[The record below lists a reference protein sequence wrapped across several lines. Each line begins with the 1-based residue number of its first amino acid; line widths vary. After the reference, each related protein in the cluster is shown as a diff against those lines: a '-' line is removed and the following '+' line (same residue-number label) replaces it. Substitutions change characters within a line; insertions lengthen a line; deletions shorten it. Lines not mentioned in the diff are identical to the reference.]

1 MSFELRIDE
10 ALPDGIH
17 RIAKKEI
24 EKVREC
30 VDGSSKA
37 SRDEMVHEARKGLK
51 KLRALV
57 RLVRPGVGG
66 KLYRRE
72 NIAFRDIS
80 RPLTE
85 VRDAKILVEAL
96 DRTTGGDGSRPG
108 RRSFAKARKELV
120 RRQREIREK
129 VLGEEE
135 AFKAVDS
142 AMKEAL
148 DHLDEW
154 TDFRDGWSSM
164 GKGVWRVYRRGR
176 QACAAAIEA
185 ATVEHLHEWRKQVK
199 YLRHQLEVL
208 RPLRPT
214 VLGPLAN
221 RLDRLGELLGDDHDL
236 AMLRREVAGDPER
249 FGGQEAIDPLL
260 DRIDQH
266 RQRLE
271 RQAMRLGGAVFTEAP
286 DAFIRRLYSYWKDS
300 HAA

>member
-10 ALPDGIH
+10 ALPNGIH

-108 RRSFAKARKELV
+108 PGSFCEGAE
-120 RRQREIREK
+120 
-129 VLGEEE
+129 G
-135 AFKAVDS
+135 
-142 AMKEAL
+142 
-148 DHLDEW
+148 
-154 TDFRDGWSSM
+154 T
-164 GKGVWRVYRRGR
+164 
-176 QACAAAIEA
+176 
-185 ATVEHLHEWRKQVK
+185 
-199 YLRHQLEVL
+199 
-208 RPLRPT
+208 
-214 VLGPLAN
+214 GPPP
-221 RLDRLGELLGDDHDL
+221 
-236 AMLRREVAGDPER
+236 AGDP
-249 FGGQEAIDPLL
+249 GK
-260 DRIDQH
+260 
-266 RQRLE
+266 
-271 RQAMRLGGAVFTEAP
+271 GAW
-286 DAFIRRLYSYWKDS
+286 R
-300 HAA
+300 

>member
-1 MSFELRIDE
+1 MSFELKVDE
-10 ALPDGIH
+10 ALPNSIH

-37 SRDEMVHEARKGLK
+37 SRDEMVHEARKSLK

-72 NIAFRDIS
+72 NLAFRDIS

-96 DRTTGGDGSRPG
+96 DSTTRRNGHRPE
-108 RRSFAKARKELV
+108 RRSFAKARGELV
-120 RRQREIREK
+120 RHQREIRQE
-129 VLGEEE
+129 VLGDEE

-142 AMKEAL
+142 AMQNAL
-148 DHLDEW
+148 ARLDEW
-154 TDFRDGWSSM
+154 TNFHDGWSSV
-164 GKGVWRVYRRGR
+164 GQGVGRVYRRGR
-176 QACAAAIEA
+176 QACAAATEA
-185 ATVEHLHEWRKQVK
+185 STVEHLHEWRKQAK
-199 YLRHQLEVL
+199 YLRYELEVL

-260 DRIDQH
+260 SRIDQR

-271 RQAMRLGGAVFTEAP
+271 RQAMRLGGAVFEEAP
-286 DAFIRRLYSYWKDS
+286 DAFIRRLHSYWKDS
-300 HAA
+300 HAG

>member
-37 SRDEMVHEARKGLK
+37 SRDEMVHEARKSLK

-72 NIAFRDIS
+72 NFAFRDIA

-96 DRTTGGDGSRPG
+96 DRTSRGNGDRPE
-108 RRSFAKARKELV
+108 RRPFTKARGELV
-120 RRQREIREK
+120 RHQREIRQK
-129 VLGEEE
+129 VLGDEE
-135 AFKAVDS
+135 AFEGVDS
-142 AMKEAL
+142 AMKKAL
-148 DHLDEW
+148 DRLDEW
-154 TDFRDGWSSM
+154 TDFHDGWSSV
-164 GKGVWRVYRRGR
+164 GQGVSRVYRRGR
-176 QACAAAIEA
+176 QAFAAATEA
-185 ATVEHLHEWRKQVK
+185 STVEHLHEWRKQAK
-199 YLRHQLEVL
+199 YLRYELEVL
-208 RPLRPT
+208 RSLRPT

-260 DRIDQH
+260 GRIDQR

-271 RQAMRLGGAVFTEAP
+271 RQAMRLGGAVFEEAP
-286 DAFIRRLYSYWKDS
+286 DAFVRRLRSYWKDS
-300 HAA
+300 HAG